1 MVPFEALYGRKCRS
15 PACWTEVGETEI
27 TGPDIVLEIT
37 EKIKLIQDRLKVA
50 QDRQKSYADVN
61 RREVEFQEG
70 DWVFLKVSPMKGI
83 MRFEKKGKLSPRYM
97 GPFEI
102 LEKIGPVA
110 YRLALTPDF
119 ANMHDVFHVS
129 VLRKYIADPTHV
141 LEQPPIELEG
151 NLQYEE
157 QPVRIMDSRVKQLR
171 NKAIPLVKVWW
182 ENQTTAEA
190 TWEKESDMRQ
200 KYPHLFEQSTTLP
213 YALLS

>member
-1 MVPFEALYGRKCRS
+1 
-15 PACWTEVGETEI
+15 
-27 TGPDIVLEIT
+27 
-37 EKIKLIQDRLKVA
+37 
-50 QDRQKSYADVN
+50 
-61 RREVEFQEG
+61 
-70 DWVFLKVSPMKGI
+70 
-83 MRFEKKGKLSPRYM
+83 M

-119 ANMHDVFHVS
+119 TNMHDVFHVS
-129 VLRKYIADPTHV
+129 VLRKYIADSSHV
-141 LEQPPIELEG
+141 LDQPPIQLER

-200 KYPHLFEQSTTLP
+200 KYPYLFERGTTLP